1 MKKIL
6 FTSVCVCAAVAL
18 CSVFANGKD
27 KTKGTLPDLLEVKAA
42 SGISIKR
49 TGYRAIYNKEW
60 RLPMAVSWQL
70 TRNHLSGPNKRSGL
84 TFEEDQTVPRPRA
97 TNFDY
102 YNSGYSRGHMCPA
115 GDNKWDK
122 KALQET
128 FLFTNICP
136 QLYSLNAGDW
146 NDLEQQCRT
155 WARKYGSVYIIC
167 GPILM
172 NQRHRTIGRNKVV
185 VPEAFYKVVLRMD
198 KDGKSGKG
206 IGFVYRNEKAKKSM
220 ASYVNSIDQVERLTG
235 LDFFAALPDNMENRI
250 EAEANINDWQ

>member
-1 MKKIL
+1 
-6 FTSVCVCAAVAL
+6 
-18 CSVFANGKD
+18 
-27 KTKGTLPDLLEVKAA
+27 
-42 SGISIKR
+42 
-49 TGYRAIYNKEW
+49 
-60 RLPMAVSWQL
+60 MAVSWQL

-185 VPEAFYKVVLRMD
+185 VPEAFYKVVLCR
-198 KDGKSGKG
+198 KG
-206 IGFVYRNEKAKKSM
+206 QPKAIGFLYQNVGKKQPM
-220 ASYVNSIDQVERLTG
+220 QAAVRTVDEIEALTG
-235 LDFFAALPDNMENRI
+235 IDFFPALPDAMEERI
-250 EAEANINDWQ
+250 EGTVGRFR